1 MILLNCSETEGID
14 AEAANGSARHNRAK
28 SANCIGPRSRTVA
41 HHTPRECMLLQYSNH
56 PQMLSLKTPETTLL
70 SRIGRREFIKTGSLT
85 AGALAIGVPTL
96 LRAQNLNNKLNIAC
110 VGLGGKGR
118 SDTDACAGENIV
130 ALCDVDSG
138 SEAYQAQTQ
147 KYPGAKFYQDF
158 RQMLDQMGDRIDA
171 VTVST
176 PDHMHAIIASAAMRR
191 NKAVF
196 CQKPLTQTIY
206 EARYLRKMAKERK
219 LVTQMGNQGSAADG
233 LRRAVETIQ
242 DGLIGQVHEV
252 HVWTNRPVWPQA
264 MDRPGGEDPVP
275 ATLDWDVWI
284 GPAPMRPY
292 KGKQKSDDEDGIYEP
307 FNWRGWQDFGT
318 GALGDMACHT
328 VNMPFRALDLD
339 YPTEIEAMPFGQ
351 MNKESYPI
359 GSKIRFDFPRRKA
372 HIPLEHPH
380 LFHHSRTI
388 ERDAVRLWW
397 YDGGKPDSTARGGH
411 DLSNKPPVE
420 LTADIVALLGE
431 VPASGCLLIGEGGT
445 VFSPDDYGASFFVKL
460 KGDPKF
466 IHYSKHPAMAQYPE
480 RIPRNLYRKS
490 GGGNGLA
497 HAQEWLVAVK
507 ENKPEICYS
516 RFDIT
521 ARLTEIMLLGC
532 VSLRAG
538 QKIEWDGPKMHAK
551 NCPQAAQFIRR
562 QDRSGWALS

>member
-1 MILLNCSETEGID
+1 VRVSKPSRKLFSL
-14 AEAANGSARHNRAK
+14 EA
-28 SANCIGPRSRTVA
+28 
-41 HHTPRECMLLQYSNH
+41 
-56 PQMLSLKTPETTLL
+56 PEATTLL
-70 SRIGRREFIKTGSLT
+70 PRINRREFLKTGSLA
-85 AGALAIGVPTL
+85 AGGVAFGVPAL
-96 LRAQNLNNKLNIAC
+96 LRGQNLNSKLNIAC
-110 VGLGGKGR
+110 IGIGGKGK

-138 SEAYQAQTQ
+138 SEAYEIQTKQ
-147 KYPGAKFYQDF
+147 YPSAKFYKDF
-158 RQMLDQMGDRIDA
+158 RQMLDQMGNQIDA
-171 VTVST
+171 VTIST
-176 PDHMHAIIASAAMRR
+176 PDHLHAIVASAAMKR

-219 LVTQMGNQGSAADG
+219 LVTQMGNQGSAANG

-242 DGLIGQVHEV
+242 DGLIGQVHQV

-264 MDRPGGEDPVP
+264 MDRPLGEDPVP

-292 KGKQKSDDEDGIYEP
+292 LGSHNPDERNGIYEP

-328 VNMPFRALDLD
+328 VNMAFRALNLD

-359 GSKIRFDFPRRKA
+359 GSKIRFDFPKRNAR
-372 HIPLEHPH
+372 IPVEHPH
-380 LFHHSRTI
+380 LFHHDRKI
-388 ERDAVRLWW
+388 EHDAVALWW
-397 YDGGKPDSTARGGH
+397 YDGGQPDPKARGGH
-411 DLSNKPPVE
+411 DLSNKPPLE
-420 LTADIVALLGE
+420 LTADIVALQGE
-431 VPASGCLLIGEGGT
+431 VPDSGCLLIGDGGM

-466 IHYSKHPAMAQYPE
+466 LHYTKHPAMAQYPE
-480 RIPRNLYRKS
+480 RIPRNPYVKN
-490 GGGNGLA
+490 GGGSGLA

-507 ENKPEICYS
+507 ENKAEMCYS
-516 RFDIT
+516 RFEIA

-538 QKIEWDGPKMHAK
+538 QKIEWDGPKMIAK
-551 NCPQAAQFIRR
+551 NCPQATQFIRR